1 MSKKLSK
8 ARNEQNKIVVFL
20 RCKTCFMAEKIFT
33 LTDVM
38 PISDKKGKKSRT
50 RRNTLR
56 KDNKILERCRNAW
69 NRFEPARKARERTMK
84 YTFGDQWS
92 DIIEYK
98 GGHITERR
106 YIQKKGNIPL
116 QNNIMISIFNTVAGL
131 YEKQGVEP
139 TCFAR
144 TPDSQWLSDMM
155 SVALQANLQD
165 TQDSEIRKALF
176 KDYICGGIAVARES
190 YEERDTIWDS
200 WSDYVNPYYVGFE
213 MGSDPRHQDINLI
226 CELHDVSH
234 EDLYFKFA
242 REDYGL
248 TRRVLDNIYEIDHK
262 RDYDIEA
269 DQNDVYDLGNVSFD
283 TPANKNCCRV
293 IECWYKKT
301 KPRYQCTDPIA
312 QTADDARFR
321 VEIEDIGNVRQEN
334 IKRKKVYD
342 DAGVPV
348 EDRAYITAEYIEDV
362 FWYYT
367 FMSPDGTV
375 LCEGECPYDYKTH
388 PYTVKFYPFV
398 NGEIHPFLGTI
409 IDQQR
414 YINRLV
420 VMHDMAA
427 RSAAKGITII
437 PKGCIP
443 DDMSPQDFADQ
454 FTEYE
459 GLVIYE
465 TNRINPSVRPEVITS
480 NAVQIGTYELLQLQ
494 LQLSK
499 DIVNVSGA
507 LQGKT
512 PTAGTSPARYQM
524 EMQNSSVSLF
534 SLLNDMTNLSEQIAE
549 KKVSNI
555 KQFYDD
561 GRLIISADN
570 TKVMIYDRMSARDV
584 KFRISIKESGATA
597 SFAQQA
603 NDVGMQ
609 LLQMGAIDALTFL
622 QGSTLPFKDLYINAI
637 QDRQAQMA
645 LEQQAQQ
652 MQQTMSPEQQEQA
665 NENTRQAQGMLQSA

>member
-1 MSKKLSK
+1 
-8 ARNEQNKIVVFL
+8 
-20 RCKTCFMAEKIFT
+20 MAKIFT

-38 PISDKKGKKSRT
+38 PSSKGKKKQGGNKRAS
-50 RRNTLR
+50 LR
-56 KDNKILERCRNAW
+56 KDIKLLERCRNAW
-69 NRFEPARKARERTMK
+69 NRFEPVRKTRERTMK

-98 GGHITERR
+98 NGRMSERN
-106 YIQKKGNIPL
+106 YILQKGNIPL
-116 QNNIMISIFNTVAGL
+116 QNNIMISIFNTVTGL

-176 KDYICGGIAVARES
+176 KDYICGGIAVARET
-190 YEERDTIWDS
+190 YEERDTIWDT

-213 MGSDPRHQDINLI
+213 MGSDPRHQDMNLI
-226 CELHDVSH
+226 CELHDVLR

-242 REDYGL
+242 RADYGL
-248 TRRVLDNIYEIDHK
+248 TRRILDNIYEIDNR

-269 DQNDVYDLGNVSFD
+269 NQNDVYDLENVSFD
-283 TPANKNCCRV
+283 TPSNRNSYRV

-321 VEIEDIGNVRQEN
+321 VEIEDINNVRKEN
-334 IKRKKVYD
+334 LIRKKTYD
-342 DAGVPV
+342 EAGVPI
-348 EDRAYITAEYIEDV
+348 EERAYITAEYIEDV

-367 FMSPDGTV
+367 FMTPDGTI
-375 LCEGECPYDYKTH
+375 LCEGECPYEYKTH

-398 NGEIHPFLGTI
+398 NGEIHPFLGTV

-443 DDMSPQDFADQ
+443 DEMSPQDFADQ

-465 TNRINPSVRPEVITS
+465 TNKINPSVRPEVITS

-494 LQLSK
+494 LQLTK
-499 DIVNVSGA
+499 DITNVSGA
-507 LQGKT
+507 LQGKA
-512 PTAGTSPARYQM
+512 PTAGTSASRYQM
-524 EMQNSSVSLF
+524 EMQNSSTSLF
-534 SLLNDMTNLSEQIAE
+534 SILNDMTDMSEQIAE

-570 TKVMIYDRMSARDV
+570 TKVMEYDRMSARDV

-597 SFAQQA
+597 SVAQQA

-637 QDRQAQMA
+637 QNRQAQMA
-645 LEQQAQQ
+645 LEQEAQQ
-652 MQQTMSPEQQEQA
+652 MQQQMSPEQQQQA
-665 NENTRQAQGMLQSA
+665 NDNTQQAQQMLQAV

>member
-1 MSKKLSK
+1 
-8 ARNEQNKIVVFL
+8 
-20 RCKTCFMAEKIFT
+20 MAGKIFT

-38 PISDKKGKKSRT
+38 PISNKKGKKGRT

-56 KDNKILERCRNAW
+56 KDIKLLERCRNAW
-69 NRFEPARKARERTMK
+69 NRFEPARKTRERTMK

-98 GGHITERR
+98 GGRVTERR
-106 YIQKKGNIPL
+106 YIQQKGNIPL

-248 TRRVLDNIYEIDHK
+248 TRRILDDVYEIDHK

-269 DQNDVYDLGNVSFD
+269 DQNDVYDLENVSFD

-293 IECWYKKT
+293 IECWYKRT

-321 VEIEDIGNVRQEN
+321 VEVEDIGNVRQEN

-342 DAGVPV
+342 EAGVPI

-367 FMSPDGTV
+367 FMTPDGTI

-398 NGEIHPFLGTI
+398 NGEIHPFLGTV

-494 LQLSK
+494 LQLTK
-499 DIVNVSGA
+499 DITNVSGA
-507 LQGKT
+507 LQGKA
-512 PTAGTSPARYQM
+512 PTAGTSAARYQM

-570 TKVMIYDRMSARDV
+570 TKVMEYDRMSARDV

-597 SFAQQA
+597 SVAQQA
-603 NDVGMQ
+603 NDVGIQ

-652 MQQTMSPEQQEQA
+652 MQQGMSPEQQQQA
-665 NENTRQAQGMLQSA
+665 NDNTQQAQQMLQAV

>member
-1 MSKKLSK
+1 
-8 ARNEQNKIVVFL
+8 
-20 RCKTCFMAEKIFT
+20 MAGKIFT

-38 PISDKKGKKSRT
+38 PISNKKGKKGRT
-50 RRNTLR
+50 RKNTLR
-56 KDNKILERCRNAW
+56 KDIKLLERCRNAW
-69 NRFEPARKARERTMK
+69 NRFEPARKTRERTMK

-98 GGHITERR
+98 GGRVTERR
-106 YIQKKGNIPL
+106 YIQQKGNIPL

-248 TRRVLDNIYEIDHK
+248 TRRILDDVYEIDHK

-269 DQNDVYDLGNVSFD
+269 DQNDVYDLENVSFD

-293 IECWYKKT
+293 IECWYKRT

-321 VEIEDIGNVRQEN
+321 VEVEDIENVRQEN

-342 DAGVPV
+342 EAGVPI

-367 FMSPDGTV
+367 FMSPDGTI

-398 NGEIHPFLGTI
+398 NGEIHPFLGTV

-494 LQLSK
+494 LQLTK
-499 DIVNVSGA
+499 DITNVSGA

-512 PTAGTSPARYQM
+512 PSAGTSAARYQM

-570 TKVMIYDRMSARDV
+570 TKVMEYDRMSARDV

-597 SFAQQA
+597 SVAQQA

-609 LLQMGAIDALTFL
+609 LLQMGVIDALTYL

-652 MQQTMSPEQQEQA
+652 MQQGMSPEQQQQA
-665 NENTRQAQGMLQSA
+665 NDNTQQAQQMLQAV

>member
-1 MSKKLSK
+1 
-8 ARNEQNKIVVFL
+8 
-20 RCKTCFMAEKIFT
+20 MAGKIFT

-38 PISDKKGKKSRT
+38 PISNKKGKKGRT

-56 KDNKILERCRNAW
+56 KDIKLLERCRNAW
-69 NRFEPARKARERTMK
+69 NRFEPARKTRERTMK

-98 GGHITERR
+98 GGRVTERR
-106 YIQKKGNIPL
+106 YIQQKGNIPL

-248 TRRVLDNIYEIDHK
+248 TRRILDDVYEIDHK

-269 DQNDVYDLGNVSFD
+269 DQNDVYDLENVSFD

-293 IECWYKKT
+293 IECWYKRT

-321 VEIEDIGNVRQEN
+321 VEVEDIENVRQEN

-342 DAGVPV
+342 EAGVPI

-367 FMSPDGTV
+367 FMSPDGTI

-398 NGEIHPFLGTI
+398 NGEIHPFLGTV

-494 LQLSK
+494 LQLTK
-499 DIVNVSGA
+499 DITNVSGA
-507 LQGKT
+507 LQGKA
-512 PTAGTSPARYQM
+512 PTAGTSAARYQM

-570 TKVMIYDRMSARDV
+570 TKVMEYDRMSARDV

-597 SFAQQA
+597 SVAQQA

-652 MQQTMSPEQQEQA
+652 MQQGMSPEQQQQA
-665 NENTRQAQGMLQSA
+665 NDNTQQAQQMLQAV

>member
-1 MSKKLSK
+1 
-8 ARNEQNKIVVFL
+8 
-20 RCKTCFMAEKIFT
+20 MAGKIFT

-38 PISDKKGKKSRT
+38 PISNKKGKRGRT

-56 KDNKILERCRNAW
+56 KDIKLLERCRNAW
-69 NRFEPARKARERTMK
+69 NRFEPARKTRERTMK

-98 GGHITERR
+98 GGRVTERR
-106 YIQKKGNIPL
+106 YIQQKGNIPL

-248 TRRVLDNIYEIDHK
+248 TRRILDDVYEIDHK

-269 DQNDVYDLGNVSFD
+269 DQNDVYDLENVSFD

-293 IECWYKKT
+293 IECWYKRT

-321 VEIEDIGNVRQEN
+321 VEVEDIENVRQEN

-342 DAGVPV
+342 EAGVPI

-367 FMSPDGTV
+367 FMTPDGTI

-398 NGEIHPFLGTI
+398 NGEIHPFLGTV

-494 LQLSK
+494 LQLTK
-499 DIVNVSGA
+499 DITNVSGA

-512 PTAGTSPARYQM
+512 PSAGTSAARYQM

-570 TKVMIYDRMSARDV
+570 TKVMEYDRMSARDV
-584 KFRISIKESGATA
+584 KFRISIKEAGAPA
-597 SFAQQA
+597 SVAQQA

-652 MQQTMSPEQQEQA
+652 MQQGMSPEQQQQA
-665 NENTRQAQGMLQSA
+665 NDNTQQAQQMLQAV

>member
-1 MSKKLSK
+1 
-8 ARNEQNKIVVFL
+8 
-20 RCKTCFMAEKIFT
+20 MAGKIFT

-38 PISDKKGKKSRT
+38 PISNKKGKKGRT

-56 KDNKILERCRNAW
+56 KDIKLLERCRNAW
-69 NRFEPARKARERTMK
+69 NRFEPARKTRERTMK

-98 GGHITERR
+98 GGRVTERR
-106 YIQKKGNIPL
+106 YIQQKGNIPL

-248 TRRVLDNIYEIDHK
+248 TRRILDDVYEIDHK

-269 DQNDVYDLGNVSFD
+269 DQNDVYDLENVSFD

-293 IECWYKKT
+293 IECWYKRT

-321 VEIEDIGNVRQEN
+321 VEVEDIENVRQEN

-342 DAGVPV
+342 EAGVPI

-367 FMSPDGTV
+367 FMTPDGTI

-398 NGEIHPFLGTI
+398 NGEIHPFLGTV

-494 LQLSK
+494 LQLTK
-499 DIVNVSGA
+499 DITNVSGA

-512 PTAGTSPARYQM
+512 PSAGTSAARYQM

-570 TKVMIYDRMSARDV
+570 TKVMEYDRMSARDV

-597 SFAQQA
+597 SVAQQA

-609 LLQMGAIDALTFL
+609 LLQMGAIDALTYL

-652 MQQTMSPEQQEQA
+652 MQQGMSPEQQQQA
-665 NENTRQAQGMLQSA
+665 NDNTQQTQQMLQAV

>member
-1 MSKKLSK
+1 
-8 ARNEQNKIVVFL
+8 
-20 RCKTCFMAEKIFT
+20 MAGKIFT

-38 PISDKKGKKSRT
+38 PISNKKGKRGRT

-56 KDNKILERCRNAW
+56 KDIKLLERCRNAW
-69 NRFEPARKARERTMK
+69 NRFEPARKTRERTMK

-98 GGHITERR
+98 GGRVTERR
-106 YIQKKGNIPL
+106 YIQQKGNIPL

-248 TRRVLDNIYEIDHK
+248 TRRILDDIYEIDHK

-269 DQNDVYDLGNVSFD
+269 YQNDVYDLENVSFD

-293 IECWYKKT
+293 IECWYKRT

-321 VEIEDIGNVRQEN
+321 VEVEDIENVRQEN

-342 DAGVPV
+342 EAGVPI

-367 FMSPDGTV
+367 FMSPDGTI

-398 NGEIHPFLGTI
+398 NGEIHPFLGTV

-494 LQLSK
+494 LQLTK
-499 DIVNVSGA
+499 DITNVSGA

-512 PTAGTSPARYQM
+512 PSAGTSAARYQM

-570 TKVMIYDRMSARDV
+570 TKVMEYDRMSARDV

-597 SFAQQA
+597 SVAQQA
-603 NDVGMQ
+603 NDVGIQ

>member
-1 MSKKLSK
+1 
-8 ARNEQNKIVVFL
+8 
-20 RCKTCFMAEKIFT
+20 MAGKIFT

-38 PISDKKGKKSRT
+38 PISNKKGKRGRT
-50 RRNTLR
+50 RRNALR
-56 KDNKILERCRNAW
+56 KDIKLLERCRNAW
-69 NRFEPARKARERTMK
+69 NRFEPARKTRERTMK

-98 GGHITERR
+98 GGRVTERR
-106 YIQKKGNIPL
+106 YIQQKGNIPL

-226 CELHDVSH
+226 CELHDGSH

-248 TRRVLDNIYEIDHK
+248 TRRILDDVYEIDHK

-269 DQNDVYDLGNVSFD
+269 DQNDVYDLENVSFD

-293 IECWYKKT
+293 IECWYKRT

-312 QTADDARFR
+312 QTAEDARFR
-321 VEIEDIGNVRQEN
+321 VEVEDIENVRQEN

-342 DAGVPV
+342 EAGVPIG
-348 EDRAYITAEYIEDV
+348 DRAYITAEYIEDV

-367 FMSPDGTV
+367 FMTPDGTI

-398 NGEIHPFLGTI
+398 NGEIHPFLGTV

-465 TNRINPSVRPEVITS
+465 TNPINTSVRQEVNTPH
-480 NAVQIGTYELLQLQ
+480 AVQIGTYELLQLQ
-494 LQLSK
+494 LQLTK
-499 DIVNVSGA
+499 DITNVSGA

-512 PTAGTSPARYQM
+512 PSAGTSAARYQM

-561 GRLIISADN
+561 GRLIISTDN
-570 TKVMIYDRMSARDV
+570 TKVMEYDRMSARDV

-597 SFAQQA
+597 SVAQQA

-652 MQQTMSPEQQEQA
+652 MQQGMSPEQQQQA
-665 NENTRQAQGMLQSA
+665 NDNTQQAQQMLQAV

>member
-1 MSKKLSK
+1 
-8 ARNEQNKIVVFL
+8 
-20 RCKTCFMAEKIFT
+20 MAGKIFT

-38 PISDKKGKKSRT
+38 PISNKKGKKGRT

-56 KDNKILERCRNAW
+56 KDIKLLERCRNAW
-69 NRFEPARKARERTMK
+69 NRFEPARKTRERTMK

-98 GGHITERR
+98 GGRVTERR
-106 YIQKKGNIPL
+106 YIQQKGNIPL

-248 TRRVLDNIYEIDHK
+248 TRRILDDVYEIDHK

-269 DQNDVYDLGNVSFD
+269 DQNDVYDLENVSFG
-283 TPANKNCCRV
+283 TPANRNCCRV
-293 IECWYKKT
+293 IECWYKRT

-312 QTADDARFR
+312 QTAEDARFR
-321 VEIEDIGNVRQEN
+321 VEVEDIENVRQEN

-342 DAGVPV
+342 EAGVPI

-367 FMSPDGTV
+367 FMTPDGTI

-398 NGEIHPFLGTI
+398 NGEIHPFLGTV

-494 LQLSK
+494 LQLTK
-499 DIVNVSGA
+499 DITNVSGA

-512 PTAGTSPARYQM
+512 PSAGTSAARYQM

-570 TKVMIYDRMSARDV
+570 TKVMEYDRMSARDV

-597 SFAQQA
+597 SVAQQA

>member
-1 MSKKLSK
+1 
-8 ARNEQNKIVVFL
+8 
-20 RCKTCFMAEKIFT
+20 MAEKIFT

-512 PTAGTSPARYQM
+512 PSAGTSAARYQM

-665 NENTRQAQGMLQSA
+665 NENTRQVQGMLQSA

>member
-1 MSKKLSK
+1 
-8 ARNEQNKIVVFL
+8 
-20 RCKTCFMAEKIFT
+20 MAEKIFT

-512 PTAGTSPARYQM
+512 PTAGTSAARYQM

-652 MQQTMSPEQQEQA
+652 MQQTMSPEQQKQA

>member
-1 MSKKLSK
+1 
-8 ARNEQNKIVVFL
+8 
-20 RCKTCFMAEKIFT
+20 MAGKIFT

-38 PISDKKGKKSRT
+38 PISNKKGKRGRT
-50 RRNTLR
+50 RRNALR
-56 KDNKILERCRNAW
+56 KDIKLLERCRNAW
-69 NRFEPARKARERTMK
+69 NRFEPARKTRERTMK

-98 GGHITERR
+98 GGRVTERR
-106 YIQKKGNIPL
+106 YIQQKGNIPL

-248 TRRVLDNIYEIDHK
+248 TRRILDDVYEIDHK

-269 DQNDVYDLGNVSFD
+269 DQNDVYDLENVSFD
-283 TPANKNCCRV
+283 TPANRNCCRV
-293 IECWYKKT
+293 IECWYKRT

-321 VEIEDIGNVRQEN
+321 VEVEDIENVRQEN

-342 DAGVPV
+342 EAGVPI

-367 FMSPDGTV
+367 FMTPDGTI

-398 NGEIHPFLGTI
+398 NGEIHPFLGTV

-494 LQLSK
+494 LQLTK
-499 DIVNVSGA
+499 DITNVSGA

-512 PTAGTSPARYQM
+512 PSAGTSAARYQM

-570 TKVMIYDRMSARDV
+570 TKVMEYDRMSARDV

-597 SFAQQA
+597 SVAQQA

-609 LLQMGAIDALTFL
+609 LLQMGAIDALTYL

-652 MQQTMSPEQQEQA
+652 MQQGMSPEQQQQA
-665 NENTRQAQGMLQSA
+665 NDNTQQAQQMLQAV

>member
-248 TRRVLDNIYEIDHK
+248 TRRMLDNIYEIDHK

-427 RSAAKGITII
+427 RSAANGITTI

-512 PTAGTSPARYQM
+512 PTAGTSAARYQM

>member
-1 MSKKLSK
+1 
-8 ARNEQNKIVVFL
+8 
-20 RCKTCFMAEKIFT
+20 
-33 LTDVM
+33 
-38 PISDKKGKKSRT
+38 
-50 RRNTLR
+50 
-56 KDNKILERCRNAW
+56 
-69 NRFEPARKARERTMK
+69 MK

-98 GGHITERR
+98 GGRVTERR
-106 YIQKKGNIPL
+106 YIQQKGNIPL

-248 TRRVLDNIYEIDHK
+248 TRRILDDIYEIDNK

-269 DQNDVYDLGNVSFD
+269 DQNDVYDLENVSFD
-283 TPANKNCCRV
+283 TPANRNCCRV
-293 IECWYKKT
+293 IECWYKRT

-312 QTADDARFR
+312 QTAEDARFR
-321 VEIEDIGNVRQEN
+321 VEVEDIENVRQEN

-342 DAGVPV
+342 EAGVPI

-398 NGEIHPFLGTI
+398 NGEIHPFLGTV

-494 LQLSK
+494 LQLTK
-499 DIVNVSGA
+499 DITNVSGA

-512 PTAGTSPARYQM
+512 PSAGTSAARYQM

-570 TKVMIYDRMSARDV
+570 TKVMEYDRMSARDV

-597 SFAQQA
+597 SVAQQA

-609 LLQMGAIDALTFL
+609 LLQMGTIDALTFL

-652 MQQTMSPEQQEQA
+652 MQQGMSPEQQQQA
-665 NENTRQAQGMLQSA
+665 NDNTQQAQQMLQAV

>member
-1 MSKKLSK
+1 
-8 ARNEQNKIVVFL
+8 
-20 RCKTCFMAEKIFT
+20 MAEKIFT

-248 TRRVLDNIYEIDHK
+248 TRRVLDNIYEIDYK
-262 RDYDIEA
+262 RDYNIEA

-512 PTAGTSPARYQM
+512 PTAGTSAARYQM

-652 MQQTMSPEQQEQA
+652 MQQTISPEQQKQA

>member
-190 YEERDTIWDS
+190 YEERDTIWES
-200 WSDYVNPYYVGFE
+200 WSDYVNPYYGGFE

-512 PTAGTSPARYQM
+512 PSAGTSAARYQM

-652 MQQTMSPEQQEQA
+652 MQQTMSPEQQKQA

>member
-1 MSKKLSK
+1 
-8 ARNEQNKIVVFL
+8 
-20 RCKTCFMAEKIFT
+20 MAGKIFT

-38 PISDKKGKKSRT
+38 PISNKKGKKGRT
-50 RRNTLR
+50 RRSTLR
-56 KDNKILERCRNAW
+56 KDIKLLERCRNAW
-69 NRFEPARKARERTMK
+69 NRFEPARKTRERTMK

-98 GGHITERR
+98 GGRVTERR
-106 YIQKKGNIPL
+106 YIQQKGNIPL

-248 TRRVLDNIYEIDHK
+248 TRRILDDVYEIDDK

-269 DQNDVYDLGNVSFD
+269 DQNDVYDLENVSFD
-283 TPANKNCCRV
+283 TPANRNCCRV
-293 IECWYKKT
+293 IECWYKRT

-312 QTADDARFR
+312 QTAEDARFR
-321 VEIEDIGNVRQEN
+321 VEVEDIENVRQEN

-342 DAGVPV
+342 EAGVPI

-367 FMSPDGTV
+367 FMTPDGTI

-398 NGEIHPFLGTI
+398 NGEIHPFLGTV

-494 LQLSK
+494 LQLTK
-499 DIVNVSGA
+499 DITNVSGA

-512 PTAGTSPARYQM
+512 PSAGTSAARYQM

-570 TKVMIYDRMSARDV
+570 TKVMEYDRMSARDV
-584 KFRISIKESGATA
+584 KFRISIKEAGATA
-597 SFAQQA
+597 SVAQQA

-652 MQQTMSPEQQEQA
+652 MQQGMSPEQQQQA
-665 NENTRQAQGMLQSA
+665 NDNTQQAQQMLQAV

>member
-1 MSKKLSK
+1 
-8 ARNEQNKIVVFL
+8 
-20 RCKTCFMAEKIFT
+20 MAEKIFT

-190 YEERDTIWDS
+190 YEERDSIWDS

-512 PTAGTSPARYQM
+512 PTAGTSAARYQM

>member
-1 MSKKLSK
+1 
-8 ARNEQNKIVVFL
+8 
-20 RCKTCFMAEKIFT
+20 MAGKIFT

-38 PISDKKGKKSRT
+38 PISNKKGKKGRT

-56 KDNKILERCRNAW
+56 KDIKLLERCRNAW
-69 NRFEPARKARERTMK
+69 NRFEPARKTRERTMK

-98 GGHITERR
+98 GGRVTERR
-106 YIQKKGNIPL
+106 YIQQKGNIPL

-248 TRRVLDNIYEIDHK
+248 TRRILDDVYEIDHK

-269 DQNDVYDLGNVSFD
+269 DQNDVYDLENVSFD

-293 IECWYKKT
+293 IECWYKRT

-321 VEIEDIGNVRQEN
+321 VEVEDIENVRQEN

-342 DAGVPV
+342 EAGMPI

-367 FMSPDGTV
+367 FMSPDGTI

-398 NGEIHPFLGTI
+398 NGEIHPFLGTV

-494 LQLSK
+494 LQLTK
-499 DIVNVSGA
+499 DITNVSGA

-512 PTAGTSPARYQM
+512 PSAGTSAARYQM

-570 TKVMIYDRMSARDV
+570 TKVMEYDRMSARDV

-597 SFAQQA
+597 SVAQQA

-652 MQQTMSPEQQEQA
+652 MQQGMSPEQQQQA
-665 NENTRQAQGMLQSA
+665 NDNTQQAQQMLQAV

>member
-512 PTAGTSPARYQM
+512 PTAGTSAARYQM

-652 MQQTMSPEQQEQA
+652 MQQTMSPEQQKQA

>member
-69 NRFEPARKARERTMK
+69 NRFAPARKARERTMK

-512 PTAGTSPARYQM
+512 PTAGTSAARYQM

>member
-1 MSKKLSK
+1 
-8 ARNEQNKIVVFL
+8 
-20 RCKTCFMAEKIFT
+20 MAGKIFT

-38 PISDKKGKKSRT
+38 PISNKKGKKGRT

-56 KDNKILERCRNAW
+56 KDIKLLERCRNAW
-69 NRFEPARKARERTMK
+69 NRFEPARKTRERTMK

-98 GGHITERR
+98 GGRVTERR
-106 YIQKKGNIPL
+106 YIQQKGNIPL

-248 TRRVLDNIYEIDHK
+248 TRRILDDVYEIDNK

-269 DQNDVYDLGNVSFD
+269 DQNDVYDLENVSFD

-293 IECWYKKT
+293 IECWYKRT

-321 VEIEDIGNVRQEN
+321 VEVEDIENVRQEN

-342 DAGVPV
+342 EAGVPI

-367 FMSPDGTV
+367 FMSPDGTI

-398 NGEIHPFLGTI
+398 NGEIHPFLGTV

-494 LQLSK
+494 LQLTK
-499 DIVNVSGA
+499 DITNVSGA

-512 PTAGTSPARYQM
+512 PSAGTSAARYQM

-570 TKVMIYDRMSARDV
+570 TKVMEYDRMSARDV

-597 SFAQQA
+597 SVAQQA
-603 NDVGMQ
+603 NDVGIQ

-652 MQQTMSPEQQEQA
+652 MQQGMSPEQQQQA
-665 NENTRQAQGMLQSA
+665 NDNTQQAQQLLQAV

>member
-1 MSKKLSK
+1 
-8 ARNEQNKIVVFL
+8 
-20 RCKTCFMAEKIFT
+20 MAGKIFT

-38 PISDKKGKKSRT
+38 PISNKKGKRGRT

-56 KDNKILERCRNAW
+56 KDIKLLERCRNAW
-69 NRFEPARKARERTMK
+69 NRFEPARKTRERTMK

-98 GGHITERR
+98 GGRVTERR
-106 YIQKKGNIPL
+106 YIQQKGNIPL
-116 QNNIMISIFNTVAGL
+116 QNNIMISIFNAVAGL

-248 TRRVLDNIYEIDHK
+248 TRRILDDIYEIDNK

-269 DQNDVYDLGNVSFD
+269 DQNDVYDLENVSFD
-283 TPANKNCCRV
+283 TPANRNCCRV
-293 IECWYKKT
+293 IECWYKRT

-321 VEIEDIGNVRQEN
+321 VEVENIENVRQEN

-342 DAGVPV
+342 EAGVPI

-367 FMSPDGTV
+367 FMTPDGTI

-398 NGEIHPFLGTI
+398 NGEIHPFLGTV

-494 LQLSK
+494 LQLTK
-499 DIVNVSGA
+499 DITNVSGA

-512 PTAGTSPARYQM
+512 PSAGTSAARYQM

-570 TKVMIYDRMSARDV
+570 TKVMEYDRMSARDV

-597 SFAQQA
+597 SVAQQA

-609 LLQMGAIDALTFL
+609 LLQMGAIDALTYL

-652 MQQTMSPEQQEQA
+652 MQQGMSPEQQQQA
-665 NENTRQAQGMLQSA
+665 NDNTQQAQQMLQAV

>member
-1 MSKKLSK
+1 
-8 ARNEQNKIVVFL
+8 
-20 RCKTCFMAEKIFT
+20 MAGKIFT

-38 PISDKKGKKSRT
+38 PISNKNGKRGRT

-56 KDNKILERCRNAW
+56 KDIKLLDRCRNAW
-69 NRFEPARKARERTMK
+69 NRFEPARKTRERTMK

-98 GGHITERR
+98 GGRVTERR
-106 YIQKKGNIPL
+106 YIQQKGNIPL

-248 TRRVLDNIYEIDHK
+248 TRRILDDVYEIDNK

-269 DQNDVYDLGNVSFD
+269 DQNDVYDLENVSFD

-293 IECWYKKT
+293 IECWYKRT

-321 VEIEDIGNVRQEN
+321 VEVEDIENVRQEN

-342 DAGVPV
+342 EAGVPI

-367 FMSPDGTV
+367 FMSPDGTI

-398 NGEIHPFLGTI
+398 NGEIHPFLGTV

-494 LQLSK
+494 LQLTK
-499 DIVNVSGA
+499 DITNVSGA

-512 PTAGTSPARYQM
+512 PSAGTSAARYQM

-570 TKVMIYDRMSARDV
+570 TKVMEYDRMSARDV

-597 SFAQQA
+597 SVAQQA

-652 MQQTMSPEQQEQA
+652 MQQGMSPEQQQQA
-665 NENTRQAQGMLQSA
+665 NDNTQQAQQMLQAV

>member
-1 MSKKLSK
+1 
-8 ARNEQNKIVVFL
+8 
-20 RCKTCFMAEKIFT
+20 MAGKIFT

-38 PISDKKGKKSRT
+38 PISNKKRKRGRT
-50 RRNTLR
+50 RRNALR
-56 KDNKILERCRNAW
+56 KDIKLLERCRNAW
-69 NRFEPARKARERTMK
+69 NRFEPARKTRERTMK

-98 GGHITERR
+98 GGRVTERR
-106 YIQKKGNIPL
+106 YIQQKGNIPL

-248 TRRVLDNIYEIDHK
+248 TRRILDDVYEIDDK

-269 DQNDVYDLGNVSFD
+269 DQNDVYDLENVSFD

-293 IECWYKKT
+293 IECWYKRT

-321 VEIEDIGNVRQEN
+321 VEVEDIENVRQEN

-342 DAGVPV
+342 EASVPI

-367 FMSPDGTV
+367 FMTPDGTI

-398 NGEIHPFLGTI
+398 NGEIHPFLGTV

-494 LQLSK
+494 LQLTK
-499 DIVNVSGA
+499 DITNVSGA

-512 PTAGTSPARYQM
+512 PSAGTSAARYQM

-570 TKVMIYDRMSARDV
+570 TKIMEYDRMSARDV

-597 SFAQQA
+597 SVAQQA

-652 MQQTMSPEQQEQA
+652 MQQGMSPEQQQQA
-665 NENTRQAQGMLQSA
+665 NDNTQQAQQMLQAV

>member
-512 PTAGTSPARYQM
+512 PSAGTSAARYQM

-665 NENTRQAQGMLQSA
+665 NENTRQVQGMLQSA

>member
-1 MSKKLSK
+1 
-8 ARNEQNKIVVFL
+8 
-20 RCKTCFMAEKIFT
+20 MAGKIFT

-38 PISDKKGKKSRT
+38 PISNKKGKRGRT

-56 KDNKILERCRNAW
+56 KDIKLLERCRNAW
-69 NRFEPARKARERTMK
+69 NRFEPARKTRERTMK
-84 YTFGDQWS
+84 YTFDDQWS

-98 GGHITERR
+98 GGRVTERR
-106 YIQKKGNIPL
+106 YIQQKGNIPL

-248 TRRVLDNIYEIDHK
+248 TRRILDDVYEIDHK

-269 DQNDVYDLGNVSFD
+269 DQNDVYDLENVSFD
-283 TPANKNCCRV
+283 TPANRNCCRV
-293 IECWYKKT
+293 IECWYKRT

-321 VEIEDIGNVRQEN
+321 VEVEDIENVRQEN

-342 DAGVPV
+342 EAGVPI

-367 FMSPDGTV
+367 FMSPDGTI

-398 NGEIHPFLGTI
+398 NGEIHPFLGTV

-494 LQLSK
+494 LQLTK
-499 DIVNVSGA
+499 DITNVSGA

-512 PTAGTSPARYQM
+512 PSAGTSAARYQM

-570 TKVMIYDRMSARDV
+570 TKVMEYDRMSARDV

-597 SFAQQA
+597 SVAQQA

-609 LLQMGAIDALTFL
+609 LLQMGAIDALTYL

-652 MQQTMSPEQQEQA
+652 MQQGMSPEQQQQA
-665 NENTRQAQGMLQSA
+665 NDNTQQAQQMLQAV

>member
-1 MSKKLSK
+1 
-8 ARNEQNKIVVFL
+8 
-20 RCKTCFMAEKIFT
+20 MAGKIFT

-38 PISDKKGKKSRT
+38 PISNKKGKKGRT
-50 RRNTLR
+50 RRSTLR
-56 KDNKILERCRNAW
+56 KDIKLLERCRNAW
-69 NRFEPARKARERTMK
+69 NRFEPARKTRERTMK

-98 GGHITERR
+98 GGRVTERR
-106 YIQKKGNIPL
+106 YIQQKGNIPL

-190 YEERDTIWDS
+190 YEERDTVWDS

-248 TRRVLDNIYEIDHK
+248 TRRILDDVYEIDDK

-269 DQNDVYDLGNVSFD
+269 DQNDVYDLENVSFD

-293 IECWYKKT
+293 IECWYKRT

-312 QTADDARFR
+312 QTAEDARFR
-321 VEIEDIGNVRQEN
+321 VEVEDIENVRQEN

-342 DAGVPV
+342 EAGVPI

-367 FMSPDGTV
+367 FMTPDGTI

-398 NGEIHPFLGTI
+398 NGEIHPFLGTV

-494 LQLSK
+494 LQLTK
-499 DIVNVSGA
+499 DITNVSGA

-512 PTAGTSPARYQM
+512 PSAGTSAARYQM

-570 TKVMIYDRMSARDV
+570 TKVMEYDRMSARDV

-597 SFAQQA
+597 SVAQQA
-603 NDVGMQ
+603 NDVGIQ

-652 MQQTMSPEQQEQA
+652 MQQDMSPEQQQQA
-665 NENTRQAQGMLQSA
+665 NDNTQQAQQMLQAV

>member
-293 IECWYKKT
+293 IECWYKRT

-512 PTAGTSPARYQM
+512 PTAGTSAARYQM

>member
-1 MSKKLSK
+1 
-8 ARNEQNKIVVFL
+8 
-20 RCKTCFMAEKIFT
+20 
-33 LTDVM
+33 
-38 PISDKKGKKSRT
+38 
-50 RRNTLR
+50 
-56 KDNKILERCRNAW
+56 
-69 NRFEPARKARERTMK
+69 
-84 YTFGDQWS
+84 
-92 DIIEYK
+92 
-98 GGHITERR
+98 
-106 YIQKKGNIPL
+106 
-116 QNNIMISIFNTVAGL
+116 
-131 YEKQGVEP
+131 
-139 TCFAR
+139 
-144 TPDSQWLSDMM
+144 
-155 SVALQANLQD
+155 
-165 TQDSEIRKALF
+165 
-176 KDYICGGIAVARES
+176 
-190 YEERDTIWDS
+190 
-200 WSDYVNPYYVGFE
+200 

-248 TRRVLDNIYEIDHK
+248 TRRILDDVYEIDHK

-269 DQNDVYDLGNVSFD
+269 DQNDVYDLENVSFD

-293 IECWYKKT
+293 IECWYKRT

-321 VEIEDIGNVRQEN
+321 VEVEDIENVRQEN

-342 DAGVPV
+342 EAGVPI

-362 FWYYT
+362 FWYYA
-367 FMSPDGTV
+367 FMTPDGTI

-398 NGEIHPFLGTI
+398 NGEIHPFLGTV

-494 LQLSK
+494 LQLTK
-499 DIVNVSGA
+499 DITNVSGA

-512 PTAGTSPARYQM
+512 PSAGTSAARYQM

-570 TKVMIYDRMSARDV
+570 TKVMEYDRMSARDV

-597 SFAQQA
+597 SVAQQA

-609 LLQMGAIDALTFL
+609 LLQMGAIDALTYL

-652 MQQTMSPEQQEQA
+652 MQQGMSPEQQQQA
-665 NENTRQAQGMLQSA
+665 NDNTQQAQQMLQAV

>member
-1 MSKKLSK
+1 M
-8 ARNEQNKIVVFL
+8 
-20 RCKTCFMAEKIFT
+20 
-33 LTDVM
+33 
-38 PISDKKGKKSRT
+38 
-50 RRNTLR
+50 
-56 KDNKILERCRNAW
+56 
-69 NRFEPARKARERTMK
+69 
-84 YTFGDQWS
+84 
-92 DIIEYK
+92 
-98 GGHITERR
+98 
-106 YIQKKGNIPL
+106 
-116 QNNIMISIFNTVAGL
+116 
-131 YEKQGVEP
+131 
-139 TCFAR
+139 
-144 TPDSQWLSDMM
+144 
-155 SVALQANLQD
+155 
-165 TQDSEIRKALF
+165 
-176 KDYICGGIAVARES
+176 
-190 YEERDTIWDS
+190 
-200 WSDYVNPYYVGFE
+200 
-213 MGSDPRHQDINLI
+213 
-226 CELHDVSH
+226 
-234 EDLYFKFA
+234 
-242 REDYGL
+242 
-248 TRRVLDNIYEIDHK
+248 
-262 RDYDIEA
+262 
-269 DQNDVYDLGNVSFD
+269 GNVSFD

-348 EDRAYITAEYIEDV
+348 EDRAYIAAEYIEDV

-507 LQGKT
+507 LQGKA
-512 PTAGTSPARYQM
+512 PTAGTSAARYQM

-652 MQQTMSPEQQEQA
+652 MQQTMSPEQQKQA

>member
-1 MSKKLSK
+1 
-8 ARNEQNKIVVFL
+8 
-20 RCKTCFMAEKIFT
+20 MAEKIFT

-512 PTAGTSPARYQM
+512 PTAGTSAARYQM

-603 NDVGMQ
+603 NDVGME
-609 LLQMGAIDALTFL
+609 LLQMGAIDALTYL

-652 MQQTMSPEQQEQA
+652 MQQGMSPEQQQQA
-665 NENTRQAQGMLQSA
+665 NNNTQQAQQMLQAV

>member
-1 MSKKLSK
+1 
-8 ARNEQNKIVVFL
+8 
-20 RCKTCFMAEKIFT
+20 MAGKIFT

-38 PISDKKGKKSRT
+38 PISNKKGKRGRT

-56 KDNKILERCRNAW
+56 KDIKLLERCRNAW
-69 NRFEPARKARERTMK
+69 NRFEPARKTRERTMK

-98 GGHITERR
+98 GGRVTERR
-106 YIQKKGNIPL
+106 YIQQKGNIPL

-248 TRRVLDNIYEIDHK
+248 TRRILDDVYEIDHK

-269 DQNDVYDLGNVSFD
+269 DQNDVYDLENVSFD

-293 IECWYKKT
+293 IECWYKRT

-321 VEIEDIGNVRQEN
+321 VEVEDIENVRQEN

-342 DAGVPV
+342 EAGVPI

-367 FMSPDGTV
+367 FMTPDGTI

-398 NGEIHPFLGTI
+398 NGEIHPFLGTV

-494 LQLSK
+494 LQLTK
-499 DIVNVSGA
+499 DITNVSGA

-512 PTAGTSPARYQM
+512 PSAGTSAARYQM

-570 TKVMIYDRMSARDV
+570 TKVMEYDRMSARDV

-597 SFAQQA
+597 SVAQQA
-603 NDVGMQ
+603 NDVGIQ

-652 MQQTMSPEQQEQA
+652 MQQGMSPEQQQQA
-665 NENTRQAQGMLQSA
+665 NDNTQQAQQMLQAV